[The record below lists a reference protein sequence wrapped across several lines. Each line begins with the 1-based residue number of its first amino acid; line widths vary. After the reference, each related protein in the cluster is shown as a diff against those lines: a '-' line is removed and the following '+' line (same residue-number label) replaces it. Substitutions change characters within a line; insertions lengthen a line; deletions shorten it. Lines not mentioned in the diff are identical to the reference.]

1 MHVQPSLRETTMQN
15 TFSVSG
21 SHTYVEEGSYALS
34 ISVTD
39 GNGHTATAT
48 SAAVVSDA
56 ALTLTHFLAG
66 PLSHRSAGLAA
77 VFTDADPAGQVSD
90 YTASITWGDGTS
102 STVRV
107 LKNPLG
113 KGFVLAGLHQ
123 YASKGTYTLTLTVSD
138 SGGSQLTKA
147 VTLTVK

>member
-1 MHVQPSLRETTMQN
+1 M
-15 TFSVSG
+15 SG
-21 SHTYVEEGSYALS
+21 SHTYAEEGNYAPGIS
-34 ISVTD
+34 ITD
-39 GNGHTATAT
+39 GNGHTANAT
-48 SAAVVSDA
+48 SQATVSDA
-56 ALTLTHFLAG
+56 ALTLTHFIAG
-66 PLSHRSAGLAA
+66 PLSHRCAGLGA

-113 KGFVLAGLHQ
+113 KGFVLAGLHE
-123 YASKGTYTLTLTVSD
+123 YASKGTYTVTLTVSD